1 MVKEISNNVIICWCI
16 YTCPNK
22 LQTIS
27 KNFPITFTQVYQIQ
41 RTNINGSAPGKE
53 PWHSYLNIASWTNST
68 VTFEECNNNR
78 MSKCQF
84 LITGKG

>member
-16 YTCPNK
+16 YTCENK
-22 LQTIS
+22 LKASTII
-27 KNFPITFTQVYQIQ
+27 FPITFTQVYQIQ
-41 RTNINGSAPGKE
+41 RTNINGSAPGNE
-53 PWHSYLNIASWTNST
+53 PWHSYLNIHSWTNST
-68 VTFEECNNNR
+68 VTFNECNNNR